1 MTDDELLAELTR
13 VAAAADPPPEL
24 VVASARHAL
33 STRRLDDQLAA
44 LLADSALDTAVQV
57 VRGDDQP
64 RLLSFAHADT
74 TIDLQIQ
81 RTAGRLA
88 VRGLVASTA
97 SEAVVDASE
106 AVVDASEAVV
116 DASEAVVDA
125 SDGPHA
131 APLDEAGW
139 FTVADLPDGPLRV
152 RLPGRPAGGIS
163 TGWIAP

>member
-81 RTAGRLA
+81 RTAGGLA

-97 SEAVVDASE
+97 SEV
-106 AVVDASEAVV
+106 VV

-131 APLDEAGW
+131 APLDESGW

-152 RLPGRPAGGIS
+152 RLPGRPTGGIS

>member
-13 VAAAADPPPEL
+13 VAAAADPPPEF

-33 STRRLDDQLAA
+33 STRGLDDQLAA
-44 LLADSALDTAVQV
+44 LLADSALDADVQV

-81 RTAGRLA
+81 RTADGLA
-88 VRGLVASTA
+88 VRGLVAGA
-97 SEAVVDASE
+97 AAEV
-106 AVVDASEAVV
+106 
-116 DASEAVVDA
+116 VVDA
-125 SDGPHA
+125 SDGSHA